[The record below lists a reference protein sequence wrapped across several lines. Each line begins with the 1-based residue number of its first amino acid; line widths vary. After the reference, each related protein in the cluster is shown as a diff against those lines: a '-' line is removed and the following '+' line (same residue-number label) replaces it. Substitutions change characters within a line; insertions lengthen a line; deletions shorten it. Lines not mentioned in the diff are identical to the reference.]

1 MRGGERMSDFIFS
14 LFAASV
20 KTFVTESVKAIV
32 KVLAKSNVSRTKEET
47 APTLNRDG
55 SDNIG

>member
-1 MRGGERMSDFIFS
+1 MSDFIFS
-14 LFAASV
+14 LFTATV

-32 KVLAKSNVSRTKEET
+32 KALAKRNVSRTKEET
-47 APTLNRDG
+47 ASTHNRDG